1 MNTNKGIEMH
11 RLCTRLFPLNR
22 SLTGEGVRQTFKIL
36 SEYMPDLNIHEVPT
50 GTKCFDWE
58 VPEEWGIT
66 EAYIEGPDGKKIVD
80 FASNNLHV
88 VGYSIPVDQ
97 TLSLEE
103 LQTKLHSIEHMP
115 DAIPYVTS
123 YYKDDWGFCIS
134 DRQRKSLKPGKY
146 RAFVDSE
153 KKLGHMTYGDLLVP
167 GKSKEEVLISTYICH
182 PSMANNEL
190 SGPVVATFLAEW
202 INSFDTQYSYRF
214 VFVPET
220 IGSIYYISENF
231 HHLKDKVI
239 AGFVLTCIG
248 DDRTYSYLPS
258 RKGNT
263 LADRAAKHALKHIFP
278 EFIEYSF
285 LDRGSDERQY
295 CSPGVDLPVASIL
308 RSKYHEYDEY
318 HTSLDNL
325 DFVTPSGL
333 LGGLTA
339 LKRSIEAIE
348 TNKTYRVTHCCEP
361 QLGKRNLYP
370 NLSKAKSY
378 ATIEDRMNLLAYS
391 DGTVD
396 LLEIASLLNR
406 PIWELCSEV
415 NVLCDA
421 GLLTEC

>member
-1 MNTNKGIEMH
+1 
-11 RLCTRLFPLNR
+11 
-22 SLTGEGVRQTFKIL
+22 
-36 SEYMPDLNIHEVPT
+36 MPDLNIHEVPT

-58 VPEEWGIT
+58 VPEEWAIT

-123 YYKDDWGFCIS
+123 YYKNDWGFCIS

-153 KKLGHMTYGDLLVP
+153 KKPGHMTYGDLLVS

-396 LLEIASLLNR
+396 LLEIANLLNR

-415 NVLCDA
+415 NILCDA

>member
-1 MNTNKGIEMH
+1 MH

-36 SEYMPDLNIHEVPT
+36 SEYMPDLNLHEVPT
-50 GTKCFDWE
+50 GTSCFDWE
-58 VPEEWGIT
+58 VPEEWSIT
-66 EAYIEGPDGKKIVD
+66 EAYIEGPDGRKIVD
-80 FASNNLHV
+80 FATNNLHV

-134 DRQRKSLKPGKY
+134 DRQRKILEPGKY

-153 KKLGHMTYGDLLVP
+153 KKSGHMTYGDLLVP

-220 IGSIYYISENF
+220 IGSIYYISENL
-231 HHLKDKVI
+231 HHLKDNVI

-348 TNKTYRVTHCCEP
+348 KNKTYRVTQYCEP

-370 NLSKAKSY
+370 NLSKANNY

-396 LLEIASLLNR
+396 LLEIATLLNR

-415 NVLCDA
+415 DVLCDA
-421 GLLTEC
+421 GLLAEY

>member
-1 MNTNKGIEMH
+1 
-11 RLCTRLFPLNR
+11 
-22 SLTGEGVRQTFKIL
+22 
-36 SEYMPDLNIHEVPT
+36 MPDLNIHEVPT

-153 KKLGHMTYGDLLVP
+153 KKPGHMTYGDLLVS

>member
-1 MNTNKGIEMH
+1 
-11 RLCTRLFPLNR
+11 
-22 SLTGEGVRQTFKIL
+22 
-36 SEYMPDLNIHEVPT
+36 MPDLNIHEVPT

-134 DRQRKSLKPGKY
+134 DRQRKLLKPGKY

-153 KKLGHMTYGDLLVP
+153 KKPGHMTYGDLLVP

-396 LLEIASLLNR
+396 LLEIANLLNR

-415 NVLCDA
+415 NILCDA

>member
-1 MNTNKGIEMH
+1 
-11 RLCTRLFPLNR
+11 
-22 SLTGEGVRQTFKIL
+22 
-36 SEYMPDLNIHEVPT
+36 
-50 GTKCFDWE
+50 
-58 VPEEWGIT
+58 
-66 EAYIEGPDGKKIVD
+66 
-80 FASNNLHV
+80 
-88 VGYSIPVDQ
+88 
-97 TLSLEE
+97 
-103 LQTKLHSIEHMP
+103 
-115 DAIPYVTS
+115 
-123 YYKDDWGFCIS
+123 
-134 DRQRKSLKPGKY
+134 
-146 RAFVDSE
+146 
-153 KKLGHMTYGDLLVP
+153 
-167 GKSKEEVLISTYICH
+167 
-182 PSMANNEL
+182 MANNEL

-278 EFIEYSF
+278 KFIEYSF

-391 DGTVD
+391 DGAVD
-396 LLEIASLLNR
+396 LLEIANLLNR

-415 NVLCDA
+415 NILCDA